1 MIKPYFFTAAL
12 AVAALSGCV
21 APVGPVDVTRFHALD
36 ISALGKGGIAVEPAP
51 GVDGS
56 SLEFRSYAAAVARQL
71 TLLGYSEAP
80 AGSPSGQIAL
90 IRLSRQ
96 NYRPQRSSSPVSVGI
111 GGSTG
116 SFGSGLGVGI
126 GLNLSGAPAEQVETD
141 LAVTIKDRVTGAPL
155 WEGRASYTVSAK
167 SPLAATQ
174 LGAAKITEAL
184 FAGFPG
190 QSGET
195 IQVK

>member
-1 MIKPYFFTAAL
+1 MKRTFLAA
-12 AVAALSGCV
+12 AVIATLSACV
-21 APVGPVDVTRFHALD
+21 APVGPVSVTRFHVPD
-36 ISALGKGGIAVEPAP
+36 VGPLGKGAIAVEPGA
-51 GVDGS
+51 GMDAG

-71 TLLGYSEAP
+71 SLLGYGEGASGSSTPQFAVLRLERRVIQAP
-80 AGSPSGQIAL
+80 
-90 IRLSRQ
+90 RV
-96 NYRPQRSSSPVSVGI
+96 SSPVTVGV

-126 GLNLSGAPAEQVETD
+126 GLNLSGPPPEMVETD
-141 LAVTIKDRVTGAPL
+141 LAVTIKDRASGAAL
-155 WEGRASYTVSAK
+155 WEGRASFSVRTS

-174 LGAAKITEAL
+174 LGAAKISEAL

-195 IQVK
+195 IEVK